1 MFAVN
6 ALTIWRDDKMFHG
19 KTTAGIYKESDNLVD
34 LSANPC
40 VKLTNLGKICLTI
53 QSPNLH

>member
-19 KTTAGIYKESDNLVD
+19 ETTAGIYKESVNLGV
-34 LSANPC
+34 LSAIPY
-40 VKLTNLGKICLTI
+40 GEID
-53 QSPNLH
+53 